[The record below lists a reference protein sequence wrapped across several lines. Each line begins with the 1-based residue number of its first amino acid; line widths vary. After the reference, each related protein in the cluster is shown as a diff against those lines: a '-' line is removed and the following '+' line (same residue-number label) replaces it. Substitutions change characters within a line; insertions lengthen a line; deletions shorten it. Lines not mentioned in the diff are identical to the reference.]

1 MKNVL
6 IILLIAIV
14 VVVGLVLLG
23 SYYEFDLD
31 WVDGVSAGALFLGP
45 IQYLKNKISEYL
57 ERHKTT
63 ERNHEL
69 RTLKLQY
76 LMQREGARSGSETT
90 KKSSSTTTEEQQK
103 VSVVDNSSEFDIGEP
118 TVG

>member
-6 IILLIAIV
+6 IILLIAGL
-14 VVVGLVLLG
+14 VVVGIVLLG
-23 SYYEFDLD
+23 NYYEFDLD
-31 WVDGVSAGALFLGP
+31 WVDGVSGGALFLGP

-57 ERHKTT
+57 GRQKTE

-76 LMQREGARSGSETT
+76 LMQREGARSGVEKTE
-90 KKSSSTTTEEQQK
+90 KSNSATTEEQPK
-103 VSVVDNSSEFDIGEP
+103 VVVVDNSSEFDIGEP